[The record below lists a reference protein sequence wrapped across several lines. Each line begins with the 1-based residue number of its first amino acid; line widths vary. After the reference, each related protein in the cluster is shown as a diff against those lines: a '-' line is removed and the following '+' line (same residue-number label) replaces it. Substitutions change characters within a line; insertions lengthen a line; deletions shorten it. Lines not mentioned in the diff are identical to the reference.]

1 MYHVTATNL
10 FKKRV
15 KHCQKRGYD
24 INLLREAIRLLSE
37 NGQLPASYRP
47 HKLSGNYAN
56 YWEAHIKGD
65 WLLVWIQ
72 KDYELT
78 LILTSTGTH
87 SDIFG

>member
-1 MYHVTATNL
+1 MYQ
-10 FKKRV
+10 V
-15 KHCQKRGYD
+15 KITKTFRKDTERCRKRGY
-24 INLLREAIRLLSE
+24 NMELLKEAVRILE
-37 NGQLPASYRP
+37 AKGKLPSTYRP

>member
-15 KHCQKRGYD
+15 KLCQKRGYD
-24 INLLREAIRLLSE
+24 MNLLREAIRLLSE

-47 HKLSGNYAN
+47 HKLSGDYAN